1 MRAPDSVKAPGA
13 PVKSGHF
20 IARGSVA
27 LLSGRQN
34 FLNRSLFEVGS
45 DSSFAN
51 ILLTYNFVQHRFR
64 MFADPWFKRI

>member
-1 MRAPDSVKAPGA
+1 MSFRVFPSLEDLRSHASPDSVKAPGA

-34 FLNRSLFEVGS
+34 FLNRSLFEV
-45 DSSFAN
+45 
-51 ILLTYNFVQHRFR
+51 
-64 MFADPWFKRI
+64 